1 MGIIILFFFII
12 HSILLCWLLISM
24 CNAYEYNLSNMFTSP
39 AFWIGWVL
47 AIAFYVWYFYGVI
60 KKREDGAF
68 NFFFTATIQF
78 GIYPDLVGSIISFLP
93 KSWIPIHSVE
103 HTLTSAIFFIWFMM
117 LFYICV
123 VSHFFSLYK
132 YFNIRIIH

>member
-1 MGIIILFFFII
+1 
-12 HSILLCWLLISM
+12 
-24 CNAYEYNLSNMFTSP
+24 
-39 AFWIGWVL
+39 
-47 AIAFYVWYFYGVI
+47 
-60 KKREDGAF
+60 
-68 NFFFTATIQF
+68 
-78 GIYPDLVGSIISFLP
+78 LVGSIISFLP